1 MAALEPQRRR
11 VAIPS
16 FDLTDSDES
25 ELEDDT
31 AGPQQAPSREG
42 VNMHV
47 RSPPTISDA
56 GAPAPPA
63 SAPAPDGARRIKIPS
78 FDIDDSSDDS
88 GATESWALRLPHGQ
102 SQQAGVIE
110 KLGASSARAPL
121 YRSQPPGGFECL
133 KKERAGSRPSAGMQR
148 SDGLL
153 IFEDSAHGNAVQ
165 RKSTLGREAG
175 GEEGVEK
182 AACPICNAMFAIT
195 DLPYHVEEE
204 MAALCMPGDE
214 EWRENTRG
222 LGRSP
227 DEGFDVVHQDRQ
239 HIFRCPV
246 ALAPPPQH
254 TSAATSSLLTP
265 STVSRE
271 ARRKEV
277 DSAQMKSG
285 REEGKDVNTGP
296 GRFKMKLKGRIE
308 ERGQPDGADSARS
321 RIAGRD
327 IHTEQDI
334 KTGPGRRGSTSSR
347 VGTCTANSMVATT
360 RANAASVGLRTHKSV
375 DAAHFYSTP
384 PPLPHFR
391 APRAQLHNASPADAG
406 GGGREG
412 GPDWPKGTERE
423 SGVDGVCVPA
433 QDAVLSRP
441 AKPHE
446 AEAGSGQLGFRDKR
460 FGWKDLR
467 WSNIWSR
474 LDFPAP
480 RSAPCAP
487 HSACKQRT
495 SNAANGGGAGA
506 RHGGDGI
513 AASVRRAVGMGC
525 EHDRGSSGL
534 PGTLETGRPEKTL
547 LAAWMHSIE
556 ADQGPAVKPRARG
569 AACGCDTIPCFAC
582 KY

>member
-1 MAALEPQRRR
+1 MAAPEPQRRR

-25 ELEDDT
+25 ELEEDAA
-31 AGPQQAPSREG
+31 AGPQQPPSREG
-42 VNMHV
+42 VDKHV
-47 RSPPTISDA
+47 RSPPTIAGA

-63 SAPAPDGARRIKIPS
+63 SAPASDGASRIKIPS

-88 GATESWALRLPHGQ
+88 GATESSAPRLPHGQ
-102 SQQAGVIE
+102 SQQAGAIE
-110 KLGASSARAPL
+110 TLDSFSARALL
-121 YRSQPPGGFECL
+121 YRSQPPGVFPYFSA
-133 KKERAGSRPSAGMQR
+133 AGSRPSAGMQR
-148 SDGLL
+148 SEELRFL
-153 IFEDSAHGNAVQ
+153 EDSAHGNAVQ
-165 RKSTLGREAG
+165 RKSTLGGEEG
-175 GEEGVEK
+175 GEELVEE

-214 EWRENTRG
+214 EWRKNTRG
-222 LGRSP
+222 LGRSQ
-227 DEGFDVVHQDRQ
+227 DQGFGVVHQDRP

-246 ALAPPPQH
+246 ALAPH
-254 TSAATSSLLTP
+254 TQYTSTATSSLLTP

-271 ARRKEV
+271 ARRKDV
-277 DSAQMKSG
+277 DSAQMQSG
-285 REEGKDVNTGP
+285 REEGKNINTGP
-296 GRFKMKLKGRIE
+296 GRFKMKVNGRME

-321 RIAGRD
+321 RVAGRD

-334 KTGPGRRGSTSSR
+334 KTGPGRRGNTSSR
-347 VGTCTANSMVATT
+347 VGTCTANSIVAST

-375 DAAHFYSTP
+375 HAAHFYSTP
-384 PPLPHFR
+384 PPLPHFH
-391 APRAQLHNASPADAG
+391 APRAQLHNAPPADAG

-423 SGVDGVCVPA
+423 SGVDGRGVPA

-441 AKPHE
+441 GEPNE

-480 RSAPCAP
+480 RSAPRAP

-513 AASVRRAVGMGC
+513 AASVRRAGGMGC
-525 EHDRGSSGL
+525 EHDRGV

-547 LAAWMHSIE
+547 LAAWMHSFE

-569 AACGCDTIPCFAC
+569 AACGCDTIPCSAC